1 MMPQTDTEHNDAPP
15 PPAPAP
21 QPAAG
26 NVTTIK
32 VPELPPVPTKPPN
45 PIVIGIT
52 VIVLFGLLMLFPALF
67 VLLVIG
73 LGPTLVL
80 ASRDRGNDMLRVV
93 AMGTMNLAGV
103 MPIIPK
109 LWRKGDSFGAA
120 LGILMSPGS
129 LMMIALSTAGAL
141 FLLWICPR
149 IAASTITFANKREA
163 EKLVEKNAS
172 LHKDWGEDVD
182 KDAELMKTGKFKDDD
197 KS

>member
-1 MMPQTDTEHNDAPP
+1 MMPQPDADHIDAAP
-15 PPAPAP
+15 PPAP
-21 QPAAG
+21 PAGA
-26 NVTTIK
+26 VTAIK
-32 VPELPPVPTKPPN
+32 VPELPPVPAKPPN
-45 PIVIGIT
+45 PVVIGLT
-52 VIVLFGLLMLFPALF
+52 VVVLFGLLMLFPALF

-73 LGPTLVL
+73 LGPTLFL

-129 LMMIALSTAGAL
+129 LVMIALSTMGAL

-163 EKLVEKNAS
+163 EKLVEKNAA
-172 LHKDWGEDVD
+172 LHKDWGEEVD
-182 KDAELMKTGKFKDDD
+182 KDAELMKTGKYQDEE